1 MSLGLGTWFP
11 SLPLGHARHCDLHV
25 CRGIGERAGR
35 VLGRAL
41 ARAVSARPVRT
52 SVERAAVC
60 ELRGC
65 LLELGTQDLVF
76 LPFGHARYCELH
88 TSQGDGERAGRVSGR
103 APARAVSARPVCT
116 SVEGAAVCELRGY
129 LLELGAQSPVSL
141 PPAHARHFELHVCWG
156 YGERA
161 GRVCG
166 LALARAVSVR
176 PVLTSVGV
184 SCCV

>member
-11 SLPLGHARHCDLHV
+11 SLPLGHARYSEIHV
-25 CRGIGERAGR
+25 CRGYGERTGR
-35 VLGRAL
+35 VFGHAL
-41 ARAVSARPVRT
+41 ARAASVRPVCT
-52 SVERAAVC
+52 SVEGAAVC

-65 LLELGTQDLVF
+65 LLELGTQSLVS
-76 LPFGHARYCELH
+76 LPLGHARHCGLH
-88 TSQGDGERAGRVSGR
+88 VCRGIGERTGRVLGR
-103 APARAVSARPVCT
+103 ALAREVSARPVRA

-176 PVLTSVGV
+176 PVWTSVGV